1 MAESVKNHKT
11 IILTIYLQMQ
21 LALQGV
27 MTKTMPILTFLWHFN
42 NGNRIFLS
50 LRLVLPTFIQH
61 IHKIF

>member
-11 IILTIYLQMQ
+11 IILTIYLQM
-21 LALQGV
+21 QGV

-61 IHKIF
+61 LHKII